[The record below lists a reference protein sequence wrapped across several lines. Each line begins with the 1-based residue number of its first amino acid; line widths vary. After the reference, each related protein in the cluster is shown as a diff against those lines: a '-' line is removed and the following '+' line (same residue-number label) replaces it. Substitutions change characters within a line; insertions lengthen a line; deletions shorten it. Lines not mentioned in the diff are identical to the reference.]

1 MSPTRHGNVPTPKY
15 EVGKVVESRNFE
27 MSKLELTVREK
38 LEAAGLALHKGRS
51 AIQCEFDP
59 ARGNWPI
66 ITPDLLIKGA
76 KVAIEVDVAY
86 THTSVEK
93 DIFRNKLLAGVGWTT
108 VRLRLG
114 GLGPLGEHDV
124 TTESSTP
131 TVAVVAALV
140 EAVGDAVAGRA
151 GRVRHVPKAVRPA
164 REPAPKSRLGAV
176 AAHQYVENG
185 HYVSWTLNSGEVL
198 RLVAM
203 DTGHYL
209 AAQHG
214 HDAPWFIKRLSL
226 DGIPRKQWRGHL
238 LELLSSMG
246 DSEFRGVSPYPWGDE
261 LFVGEHASAVNVF
274 GKFQIGCTSWAATA
288 NIKVAD
294 SATTTAFMIGSE
306 IAAELHPEAQDA
318 GWTIGNFS
326 VASGYRGG
334 YQRFE
339 LVRSAKR
346 RGHWATTIDE

>member
-1 MSPTRHGNVPTPKY
+1 
-15 EVGKVVESRNFE
+15 VGKVVQSRNFE
-27 MSKLELTVREK
+27 MSKLELTVRQK
-38 LEAAGLALHKGRS
+38 LEAAGLVLHKGRS
-51 AIQCEFDP
+51 AVQCDFDP

-66 ITPDLLIKGA
+66 ITPDLLLKGA
-76 KVAIEVDVAY
+76 KVAIEVDTAF
-86 THTSVEK
+86 THTNVEN
-93 DIFRNKLLAGVGWTT
+93 DRFRNKLLADVGWTT

-124 TTESSTP
+124 TTESDTP

-151 GRVRHVPKAVRPA
+151 GQVRHVPKAIRPA

-203 DTGHYL
+203 DSGHYL

-214 HDAPWFIKRLSL
+214 HDAPWFVKRLSL
-226 DGIPRKQWRGHL
+226 DGIPRKQWRGQL
-238 LELLSSMG
+238 LELLGSMD
-246 DSEFRGVSPYPWGDE
+246 DSEFHGVSRYPWGDE
-261 LFVGEHASAVNVF
+261 LFVGVHASAVNVY
-274 GKFQIGCTSWAATA
+274 GKFQIGCTSWDATA
-288 NIKVAD
+288 NIEGAD
-294 SATTTAFMIGSE
+294 SATATAFMVGSE

-318 GWTIGNFS
+318 GWTIGSFS
-326 VASGYRGG
+326 AVSGYRGEF
-334 YQRFE
+334 QRFE
-339 LVRSAKR
+339 LVRTSRR
-346 RGHWATTIDE
+346 RGHWATSVDDGPEVG